1 MAYPNAPAVSTR
13 PWVKNLKIPLEVGKC
28 LEFVYKRVCNGSQR
42 LDTHSERIVSITCR
56 VDAQEKQNDIQGQLM
71 SSFMKKIEEDMAQLK
86 DSLETEK
93 SRNTQLETLVQQLAQ
108 SNDKQPDAIMEL
120 KQRMDELSNQADG
133 QKTIAVAKIT
143 KTNRQLREL
152 DERLQRSERSSN
164 MDSQKITDL
173 EMDVER
179 RFETAVIVAREDLRH
194 HHDMVQSQANDHT
207 ETLLKT
213 VRVLDSISQRVSVL
227 EAAQNSHETAT
238 KTRQAATTL
247 LEPLY
252 ERVKPV
258 ELASTAF
265 QMNDSTHPTLGIID
279 SKLKNLRF
287 DVDTLKSRSYT
298 EIVASANFKKRLV
311 ALEKGSESVASTKIK
326 ETLTGLEE
334 KGRDLVNRVQS
345 TLANNLDEQKDLLA
359 NLANPR
365 PEVEMTSVHPLVDS
379 SNSIEQL
386 QATHQKQVDLLPPQG
401 TQQYRQGIPQFS
413 TIAPVSFPI
422 PPPVPPLFRHD
433 APRAV
438 VTRQDIHQDHMFM

>member
-42 LDTHSERIVSITCR
+42 LDTHSERI
-56 VDAQEKQNDIQGQLM
+56 GQLM

-108 SNDKQPDAIMEL
+108 SNNKQPDAIMEL

-143 KTNRQLREL
+143 KTNRQLQEL
-152 DERLQRSERSSN
+152 DERLQRSERTSN

-173 EMDVER
+173 EMDVEH

-213 VRVLDSISQRVSVL
+213 FRVMDSISQRVSVL

-265 QMNDSTHPTLGIID
+265 QMNDSIHPTLGIID
-279 SKLKNLRF
+279 SKQKNLRF
-287 DVDTLKSRSYT
+287 DVDTLKSRSCT

-311 ALEKGSESVASTKIK
+311 ALEKGSGSVASTKIK
-326 ETLTGLEE
+326 ETLTLLEE

-345 TLANNLDEQKDLLA
+345 ALANNLDEQKDLLA

-386 QATHQKQVDLLPPQG
+386 QATHQKQQQQVDVLPPQG

-413 TIAPVSFPI
+413 TTAPVSFPI